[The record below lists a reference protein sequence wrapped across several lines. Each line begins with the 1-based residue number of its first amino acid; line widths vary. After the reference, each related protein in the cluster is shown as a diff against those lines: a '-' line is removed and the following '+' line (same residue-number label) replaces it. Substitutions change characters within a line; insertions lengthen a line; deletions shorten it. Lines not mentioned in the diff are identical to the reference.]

1 MTGDNN
7 LQQQVADEVKNT
19 NDGKILNN
27 LKY

>member
-7 LQQQVADEVKNT
+7 LQQQAVDEVKNT